1 VVVTMAGG
9 YARDLED
16 VVTIQTNMVEAALAA
31 YA

>member
-1 VVVTMAGG
+1 VTMAGG

-16 VVTIQTNMVEAALAA
+16 VVTIQANTVQAALAA